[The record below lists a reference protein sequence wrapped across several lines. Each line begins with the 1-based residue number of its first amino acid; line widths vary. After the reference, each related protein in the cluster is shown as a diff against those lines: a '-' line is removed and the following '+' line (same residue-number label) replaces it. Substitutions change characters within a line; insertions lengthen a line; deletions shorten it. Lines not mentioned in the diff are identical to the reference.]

1 MRGKYYSELNEIPIH
16 NFEKCMEGDYSYIRK
31 DDKEKWGKG
40 EVIAFMELYEKY
52 IQKYNKKDLDS
63 KISLYKSI
71 IQLQCAYIESG
82 DDYFLTQ
89 IDIKKAQ
96 LPQEKTTKTKSNTT
110 ETLLILGQYT
120 GYRLDPRKV
129 TVDEYYT
136 LIKLYERANKKV

>member
-1 MRGKYYSELNEIPIH
+1 MRGKYYSELNEIPLF

-40 EVIAFMELYEKY
+40 EVMAFVELYEKY
-52 IQKYNKKDLDS
+52 VQKYNKKDLES
-63 KISLYKSI
+63 KISLYKSL
-71 IQLQCAYIESG
+71 IQLQCAYVETKE
-82 DDYFLTQ
+82 DYFLTQ
-89 IDIKKAQ
+89 IEIKKASI
-96 LPQEKTTKTKSNTT
+96 PKAKESPKSNTT

-120 GYRLDPRKV
+120 GYRLDPKKV